1 MNKIS
6 NFSFS
11 FVYLNDKESEKLM
24 DIAFSKIFQKAYANL
39 INEKSKR
46 FIIKAEKN
54 NGR

>member
-6 NFSFS
+6 NFSFN
-11 FVYLNDKESEKLM
+11 FVYLNNKESEKLM
-24 DIAFSKIFQKAYANL
+24 DIVYSKIFQKAYMKL

-46 FIIKAEKN
+46 FIIKAEKD